1 MWTSNSGD
9 PFNQPS
15 KSCTKWLLVMYKPG
29 GGGGGGGGDPP
40 PPLPPPSPQ
49 SIRHCSR
56 AGRAGGGRL
65 WGDREVRLHR
75 HDGEHRR
82 RRRNLGIEHLT
93 VPLGI
98 ERDRRVVVS

>member
-56 AGRAGGGRL
+56 AGRAGWAGTEKSVSTGTMAVSEEHTSEVQPHHELVCRL
-65 WGDREVRLHR
+65 MLEKNSEREKPH
-75 HDGEHRR
+75 
-82 RRRNLGIEHLT
+82 
-93 VPLGI
+93 
-98 ERDRRVVVS
+98 

>member
-1 MWTSNSGD
+1 VGSVQGGR
-9 PFNQPS
+9 
-15 KSCTKWLLVMYKPG
+15 G
-29 GGGGGGGGDPP
+29 GGGG
-40 PPLPPPSPQ
+40 
-49 SIRHCSR
+49 SR
-56 AGRAGGGRL
+56 EPAAATSATLAAIDQALFAGGAGGAGRL

-98 ERDRRVVVS
+98 ERDRRVVVGQGRLAPAGRADLPGG

>member
-56 AGRAGGGRL
+56 AGRARWGGAEKAVFTRTKAGTGGHGGILGSSTWPRPPGSEGAGGGR
-65 WGDREVRLHR
+65 G
-75 HDGEHRR
+75 G
-82 RRRNLGIEHLT
+82 
-93 VPLGI
+93 P
-98 ERDRRVVVS
+98 